1 MRGSIRL
8 VAGFLIALGSVGMLE
23 SDPTFSVLVSIV
35 IGVIGI
41 IIMYSGVLATMKC
54 DKI

>member
-23 SDPTFSVLVSIV
+23 SDPAFSVLVSIV